1 MFLEDLA
8 KALKSAQVKYALV
21 GGYAVAFQGAARGTL
36 DVDITIAL
44 TKDSFEQAEKALKSI
59 GLVSRLPVSA
69 TEVFHF
75 RKEYISNRN
84 LIAWS
89 FYNPKSPSEIL
100 DIIITEDARKIK
112 AERFYVNNTPLMV
125 ASKIDLIK
133 MKKRSARPQDLLDVD
148 ALERLLNGKK

>member
-1 MFLEDLA
+1 
-8 KALKSAQVKYALV
+8 
-21 GGYAVAFQGAARGTL
+21 
-36 DVDITIAL
+36 
-44 TKDSFEQAEKALKSI
+44 
-59 GLVSRLPVSA
+59 VSA